1 MYLDLHG
8 LNPANIGTL
17 LCCVSSLQCCAVGNQ
32 SYELRLQC
40 ICLDYSHLFL
50 NLVTGLSKSW
60 VVHIGITSMFE
71 QTTRTAGVWCRK
83 GASEFS
89 IEWWIFER
97 DLERSRGTIRQARI
111 PKMAAE
117 GEGVMNRIES
127 DMHPSKN
134 ISNTYEQILNKIET
148 VSEWCYVEEGHD
160 IRICGDRYRSLRI
173 LHPVGGKRRVLN
185 DQ

>member
-1 MYLDLHG
+1 
-8 LNPANIGTL
+8 
-17 LCCVSSLQCCAVGNQ
+17 
-32 SYELRLQC
+32 
-40 ICLDYSHLFL
+40 
-50 NLVTGLSKSW
+50 
-60 VVHIGITSMFE
+60 
-71 QTTRTAGVWCRK
+71 
-83 GASEFS
+83 
-89 IEWWIFER
+89 
-97 DLERSRGTIRQARI
+97 
-111 PKMAAE
+111 MAAE

-160 IRICGDRYRSLRI
+160 IHICGDRYRSLRI